1 MDDILSVLQDFDV
14 ANFLPEPDQFVNSLV
29 FWVRL
34 IVLAGPLTLLIL
46 GIWYRFVLP
55 KKPGSRVGFPLWV
68 RIGSQQAWNF
78 AQRLCNIVYLAVGG
92 LLSVVMLIVSLF
104 FSAEHSVAM
113 INTALVCV
121 LVEFVVVLFAWIL
134 INLLVGK
141 AYDKDGKLRKR
152 K

>member
-1 MDDILSVLQDFDV
+1 MSLLQDFDV
-14 ANFLPEPDQFVNSLV
+14 ANFLPEPDQFMGSLV
-29 FWVRL
+29 SWVRF
-34 IVLAGPLTLLIL
+34 IVLAGPLALLIL
-46 GIWYRFVLP
+46 GLWYRFVLP
-55 KKPGSRVGFPLWV
+55 KKPGSCMGFPLWV

-92 LLSVVMLIVSLF
+92 ALTVLALIVSLF
-104 FSAEHSVAM
+104 FSEEHGVAM
-113 INTALVCV
+113 VTTALICV
-121 LVEFVVVLFAWIL
+121 ILELIIIVIAWIT